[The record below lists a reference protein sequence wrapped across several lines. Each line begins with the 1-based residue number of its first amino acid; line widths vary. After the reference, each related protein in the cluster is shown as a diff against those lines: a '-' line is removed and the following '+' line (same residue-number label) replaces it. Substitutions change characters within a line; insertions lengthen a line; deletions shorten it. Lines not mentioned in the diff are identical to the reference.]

1 MRKEVMK
8 RALLSMFAVP
18 LLMLLLPT
26 AGQPGG
32 KYLVYIGTY
41 TDKASASRGIY
52 AYRYDSASGQFVS
65 LGLATEA
72 KNPSFLAVHSNGGFV
87 YAVNEVGDYQ
97 GQRSGGVSAFRV
109 DRDSGRLTFLN
120 GVASRGADPCYISF
134 DKTGHY
140 ALVANYTGGSVAT
153 FPVSENGRLGQAS
166 AFVQETGSSVN
177 RERQES
183 AHAHW
188 IEVTPDNHFALAA
201 DLGTDQVRVYRFDA
215 KKGSLTPSQ
224 PPFAKLMPGSGP
236 RHVALSR
243 DGKFVYVLSELKS
256 TVSAFKYD
264 PKLGTLLALQTISA
278 LPEEFS
284 GKNDAAELVMHP
296 SGKFIYASNRGEDAI
311 AVFKLDSEKGTLTPI
326 EHVPT
331 RGKTP
336 RNIAV
341 DPTGSI
347 LLAANQDSNNI
358 VIFKIDS
365 ATGRLASTGQKL
377 EVPSP
382 VCIVFLPLS

>member
-1 MRKEVMK
+1 MNQK
-8 RALLSMFAVP
+8 RALQAMCAVP
-18 LLMLLLPT
+18 LLMLLLHG
-26 AGQPGG
+26 AGQPAA

-41 TDKASASRGIY
+41 TDQASAGRGIY

-65 LGLATEA
+65 LGVAAQTQ
-72 KNPSFLAVHSNGGFV
+72 NPSFLALPSNGGFL

-97 GQRSGGVSAFRV
+97 GQHSGAVSAFRV
-109 DRDSGRLTFLN
+109 DRKSGRLTFLN

-153 FPVSENGRLGQAS
+153 FPVNEDGRLGEAS
-166 AFVQETGSSVN
+166 AFVQQSGSSVN

-188 IEVTPDNHFALAA
+188 IEVTPDNHFAFAA
-201 DLGTDQVRVYRFDA
+201 DLGTDEVRVYRFDA
-215 KKGSLTPSQ
+215 KNGSLTPNHPQS
-224 PPFAKLMPGSGP
+224 AKLRPGSGP
-236 RHVALSR
+236 RHVALSP
-243 DGKFVYVLSELKS
+243 DGRFVYVLGELKS

-264 PKLGTLLALQTISA
+264 PNQGTLFELQTISA

-296 SGKFIYASNRGEDAI
+296 SGKFLYASNRGEDAI
-311 AVFKLDSEKGTLTPI
+311 AGFKLDSQKGTLTPV

-331 RGKTP
+331 QGKTP
-336 RNIAV
+336 RNIAI
-341 DPTGSI
+341 DPTGSL

-382 VCIVFLPLS
+382 VCIVFLPIS